1 MVAVPPYF
9 GLVGGGEGDA
19 AVGGS
24 LQGSVG
30 GDKQAAAAAAA
41 TAATAAAAAAAAP
54 ATTCMARAQA
64 EWFGRSRRAARD
76 RREGFRGLE
85 GIFQGFRVLEGI
97 FQGFRGLEG
106 IFQGFGAVSL
116 GARDDLHKTDASVVR
131 LLKVEVVQ
139 YRNGGG

>member
-30 GDKQAAAAAAA
+30 GDKQAAAAAA
-41 TAATAAAAAAAAP
+41 P

-64 EWFGRSRRAARD
+64 EWVGRSRRAARD
-76 RREGFRGLE
+76 RREGFRG
-85 GIFQGFRVLEGI
+85 LEGI

-116 GARDDLHKTDASVVR
+116 GARDDLHKTDASVVG